1 MKKYLAMLLCMF
13 ALNTNVQA
21 YTINGSVGV
30 NVDAISYEKQKATVS
45 TATVKFKSVTPV
57 MWGVGGDLNVA
68 LPKNFY
74 AGVDLNIGFMS
85 KKAGFNAS
93 QITTNTLAKA
103 LTGHDTVDEKDV
115 PGLVKLLENK
125 SLLNKKHKTLFSID
139 AHVGYKFKNKA
150 IVQLGLGWAHSNQ
163 KYKKTALT
171 DTSAEVVAVKG
182 GGTAANIANAW
193 TALVPSKIRKLKK
206 NGLEIKGLVGYN
218 FTPRWGA
225 TASVSYLTNIK
236 AWRGGVG
243 VRANF

>member
-21 YTINGSVGV
+21 YTLNGSFGV
-30 NVDAISYEKQKATVS
+30 NVDAVSYDKQKAKVS
-45 TATVKFKSVTPV
+45 STTVKFKSVTPV
-57 MWGVGGDLNVA
+57 MWGFSGDVNVA
-68 LPKNFY
+68 LQKNFY
-74 AGVDLNIGFMS
+74 AGVDVNIGFMS
-85 KKAGFNAS
+85 KKAGLNAS
-93 QITTNTLAKA
+93 NIKTADLAKT

-115 PGLVKLLENK
+115 PGLVKLAENK

-163 KYKKTALT
+163 KYNKKSLTA
-171 DTSAEVVAVKG
+171 TSSEVVAVKDAG
-182 GGTAANIANAW
+182 SAANIANAW